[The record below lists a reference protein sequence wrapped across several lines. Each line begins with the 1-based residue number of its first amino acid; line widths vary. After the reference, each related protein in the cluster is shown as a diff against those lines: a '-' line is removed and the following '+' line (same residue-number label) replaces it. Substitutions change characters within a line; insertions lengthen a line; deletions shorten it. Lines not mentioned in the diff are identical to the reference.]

1 MSRPDLNLLVAL
13 DALLSEGSV
22 VGAARRMHLS
32 APAMSR
38 TLTRIRDAIG
48 DQILVR
54 AGQHM
59 VPTPR
64 ALALQAKVRAVV
76 EQATDVFRDE
86 DAADP
91 ASFVRS
97 FTLNLRANDVLGALS
112 VGLLASLRKQAP
124 GVSFKFLAHQAS
136 EAEALRS
143 GAIDMIVG
151 GQLHEHD
158 LGPEIKVQ
166 QLFSSRVVAIARRD
180 HPIFEAPITP
190 EQLVAFPHVRVD
202 WDQSKPQ
209 NFIDDRL
216 AELGLRRQVALVAP
230 GYHAAMFSLVDSDL
244 ILTAPA
250 NVADNV
256 STLGLPLRSFA
267 LPVRT
272 RVIEVAQAWHPR
284 FDKDPA
290 HRWLRQAVKSHCL
303 ARESA
308 LAPTA

>member
-1 MSRPDLNLLVAL
+1 MNLLIAL
-13 DALLSEGSV
+13 DALLIEGSV

-32 APAMSR
+32 PPAMSR
-38 TLTRIRDAIG
+38 TLTRIREALG

-76 EQATDVFRDE
+76 EQASDIFRD
-86 DAADP
+86 DDVMDP
-91 ASFVRS
+91 ASFVRN
-97 FTLNLRANDVLGALS
+97 FTLNLRANDVLGSMS

-124 GVSFKFLAHQAS
+124 GVSFQFVTHQVNDG
-136 EAEALRS
+136 EALRA
-143 GAIDMIVG
+143 GAIDLIIAA
-151 GQLHEHD
+151 QLFEQD

-166 QLFSSRVVAIARRD
+166 QLFSTGVVAVARRD
-180 HPIFEAPITP
+180 HPIFDAPITP
-190 EQLVAFPHVRVD
+190 ESFVEFPHVRVD

-216 AELGLRRQVALVAP
+216 AELGLSRRVALVAP

-250 NVADNV
+250 NVASNM
-256 STLGLPLRSFA
+256 SYLGLTMRSFA
-267 LPVRT
+267 PPVRT
-272 RVIEVAQAWHPR
+272 RAIEVAQAWHPR

-290 HRWLRQAVKSHCL
+290 HRWLRQALKTHCL
-303 ARESA
+303 KQQPAAEPA
-308 LAPTA
+308 VIA